1 MTAVL
6 RAERAFRD
14 RRRARR
20 QQVLRRRVL
29 RPAVVLAV
37 AVTLGGGAVWAAW
50 SSPLLAVRTII
61 VKGTSRLSV
70 ADVLAAA
77 RVPIGRS
84 LLRLDPGTI
93 RARVA
98 ALPAVRSVTVDRD
111 WPHRLVIT
119 VTERSPVAAVATTG
133 GVELVDAAG
142 VAFATQAQPPAG
154 LLPLELGAAV
164 PGPGDAD
171 AQAALAVWA
180 ELPQPL
186 RRNVSGISAPSPVD
200 VTIHLAGRR
209 TVVWGD
215 PGEAARKLVVL
226 RALML
231 TKASR
236 YDVST
241 PDVPTTTP

>member
-1 MTAVL
+1 MTAVV
-6 RAERAFRD
+6 RAERAFAD

-20 QQVLRRRVL
+20 QRALRRRVL
-29 RPAVVLAV
+29 RPAVVVAV
-37 AVTLGGGAVWAAW
+37 VVTLGGGAVWAAW
-50 SSPLLAVRTII
+50 SSPLLAVQTVT
-61 VKGTSRLSV
+61 VKGTSRLSP
-70 ADVLAAA
+70 ADILAAA

-84 LLRLDPGTI
+84 LLRLDPGRI

-98 ALPAVRSVTVDRD
+98 ALPAVRAVTVDRD

-119 VTERSPVAAVATTG
+119 VTERSPVATVATGG

-142 VAFATQAQPPAG
+142 VAFATAEQPPPG

-164 PGPGDAD
+164 PGAGDAD

-186 RRNVSGISAPSPVD
+186 RRAVSGISALSPVD
-200 VTIHLAGRR
+200 VALRLAGRR
-209 TVVWGD
+209 TVIWGD
-215 PGEAARKLVVL
+215 PGEATRKLAVL

-231 TKASR
+231 TKAST

-241 PDVPTTTP
+241 PDVPVTRP

>member
-6 RAERAFRD
+6 RAERMFRD

-20 QQVLRRRVL
+20 QQALRRRVL

-37 AVTLGGGAVWAAW
+37 SVTLGGGAVWAAW
-50 SSPLLAVRTII
+50 SSPLLAVETVT
-61 VKGTSRLSV
+61 VKGTSRLSP

-84 LLRLDPGTI
+84 LLQLDPGRI
-93 RARVA
+93 RARVE
-98 ALPAVRSVTVDRD
+98 ALPAVRTVTVDRD

-119 VTERSPVAAVATTG
+119 VTERTPVAAVATTA
-133 GVELVDAAG
+133 GVELVDAGG
-142 VAFATQAQPPAG
+142 VAFATADQPPTG

-164 PGPGDAD
+164 PGPGDED
-171 AQAALAVWA
+171 ARAALAVWA

-186 RRNVSGISAPSPVD
+186 RRAVSGISAPSPVD
-200 VTIHLAGRR
+200 VTLHLAGRR

-215 PGEAARKLVVL
+215 PGEPVRKLAVL
-226 RALML
+226 RALMV
-231 TKASR
+231 TKAST

-241 PDVPTTTP
+241 PDVPVTKP